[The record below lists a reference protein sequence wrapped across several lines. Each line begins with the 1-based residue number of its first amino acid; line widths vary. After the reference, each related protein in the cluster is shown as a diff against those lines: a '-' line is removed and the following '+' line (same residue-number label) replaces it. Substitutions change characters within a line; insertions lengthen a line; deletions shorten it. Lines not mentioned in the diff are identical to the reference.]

1 MTTIETERL
10 LLRQFDEKDLDA
22 FAGIV
27 ADPEVMRFMGGPRDR
42 ASAWSDMARMLGHWA
57 LRGYGL
63 WAVEDKRD
71 GALLGRAGL
80 WRPEGWPGLEI
91 GWLIARDRWGQGL
104 ATEAARA
111 SVDYAFD
118 GVGVERVI
126 SLINPANTASIRVAE
141 KLGERLE
148 SRTELTG
155 EDVLVYG
162 MDRKR

>member
-1 MTTIETERL
+1 M
-10 LLRQFDEKDLDA
+10 
-22 FAGIV
+22 
-27 ADPEVMRFMGGPRDR
+27 
-42 ASAWSDMARMLGHWA
+42 
-57 LRGYGL
+57 
-63 WAVEDKRD
+63 
-71 GALLGRAGL
+71 
-80 WRPEGWPGLEI
+80 
-91 GWLIARDRWGQGL
+91 
-104 ATEAARA
+104 
-111 SVDYAFD
+111 DYAFD